1 MGQPIAVT
9 DGIAF
14 AFPNICLTP
23 APPAP
28 NPVPIPY
35 PSIAQ
40 LANASDASTNV
51 KAGGKGIILAGQTK
65 VSSTTGDEA
74 GTNGGVMSGTQ
85 GGKCSFA
92 QGSSTVKVNGKP
104 VVRLGDPTQQNGTNA
119 NGFVMAGL
127 GTVLVGG

>member
-28 NPVPIPY
+28 SPVPIPY

-40 LANASDASTNV
+40 LANATGASSDV
-51 KAGGKGIILAGQTK
+51 KAEGKGIILK
-65 VSSTTGDEA
+65 NSEVPSTTGDA
-74 GTNGGVMSGTQ
+74 LGTNGGVTSGGT
-85 GGKCSFA
+85 GGKCTFT
-92 QGSSTVKVNGKP
+92 QGSSSVKVNGQA
-104 VVRLGDPTQQNGTNA
+104 VIRMGDPTQQNGTNA
-119 NGFVMAGL
+119 MGTVLAGL
-127 GTVLVGG
+127 ATVLVGG

>member
-23 APPAP
+23 AAP
-28 NPVPIPY
+28 SPIPIPY

-40 LANASDASTNV
+40 LSEAKDASENV
-51 KAGGKGIILAGQTK
+51 LAGGKGIILSGQTK
-65 VSSTTGDEA
+65 VEKTTGDEA
-74 GTNGGVMSGTQ
+74 GTNNGVTSGTI
-85 GGKCSFA
+85 GKECTFT
-92 QGSSTVKVNGKP
+92 QGSSSVKVNGKP

-119 NGFVMAGL
+119 MGTVLGGFAK
-127 GTVLVGG
+127 VLVGG